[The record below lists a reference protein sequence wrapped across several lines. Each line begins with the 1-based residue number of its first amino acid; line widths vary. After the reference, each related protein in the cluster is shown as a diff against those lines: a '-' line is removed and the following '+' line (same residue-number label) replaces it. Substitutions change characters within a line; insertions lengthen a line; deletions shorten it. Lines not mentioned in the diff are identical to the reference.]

1 MSTCF
6 TKDSP
11 SANRA
16 GCDGVAIRVR
26 EVIPEGGT
34 LQLDPCLSTSGE
46 RSMSDVLIAILF
58 GGACKEPLNALALY
72 REQVEGV
79 R

>member
-1 MSTCF
+1 MSKFF

-11 SANRA
+11 STNRV

-26 EVIPEGGT
+26 EDIPEGGT

-46 RSMSDVLIAILF
+46 GSMSDVLINTLF
-58 GGACKEPLNALALY
+58 GGASKEPLNALALY